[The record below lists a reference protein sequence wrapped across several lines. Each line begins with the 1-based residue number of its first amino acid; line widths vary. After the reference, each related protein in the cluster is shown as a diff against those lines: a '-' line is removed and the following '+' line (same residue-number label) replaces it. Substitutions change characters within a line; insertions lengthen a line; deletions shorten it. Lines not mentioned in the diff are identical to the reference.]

1 MKNII
6 IAAMLAA
13 PLSPFVL
20 IAIHGVFPM
29 VSANALILGLA
40 ALGTVGIGTTC
51 VAGNVLHEL

>member
-6 IAAMLAA
+6 TIAACAA
-13 PLSPFVL
+13 MPLSPFVL

-40 ALGTVGIGTTC
+40 AVHAAAFGTAC
-51 VAGNVLHEL
+51 AVAPA